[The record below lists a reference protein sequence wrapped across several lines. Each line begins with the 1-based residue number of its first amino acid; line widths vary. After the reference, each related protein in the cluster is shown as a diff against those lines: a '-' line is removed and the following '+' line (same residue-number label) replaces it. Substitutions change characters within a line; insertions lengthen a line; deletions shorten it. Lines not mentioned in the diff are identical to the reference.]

1 MKWSDILLLG
11 MLAITHWAVVL
22 FFGLY
27 VHFRKNSKY
36 DIVFGALF
44 IIVNIQWKVF
54 DECLISYYEKKILD
68 NNYVT
73 TKRGSEYHP
82 SLHFYQH
89 NPYIIDSINFIMRTA
104 YLYAI
109 YALLTIYKVPFVLKI
124 LAVFPMATHFL
135 EYYNIYFTPPSN
147 NEEPSKVLHTI
158 LQ

>member
-1 MKWSDILLLG
+1 

-109 YALLTIYKVPFVLKI
+109 YALLTIYKVPFALKI

>member
-44 IIVNIQWKVF
+44 IIVGIQWKVF
-54 DECLISYYEKKILD
+54 DECLISYYEKKILY

-82 SLHFYQH
+82 SLQFYQD
-89 NPYIIDSINFIMRTA
+89 NPYIIDSMNFIMRTA

-124 LAVFPMATHFL
+124 LAVLPMATHFL